1 MRDSHGAPDTETGRP
16 RVRDTCYLTTRRRT
30 PVTRVGV
37 VVEGTGAF
45 AGVRRSGP
53 PRFVM
58 PAVIISS
65 NSLDRELLRRG
76 LTQKALG
83 ELARVP
89 EATISRARNGRA
101 VRPRVFRALADALA
115 ATPVLP
121 GADAL
126 LAGPPE

>member
-1 MRDSHGAPDTETGRP
+1 
-16 RVRDTCYLTTRRRT
+16 
-30 PVTRVGV
+30 
-37 VVEGTGAF
+37 
-45 AGVRRSGP
+45 
-53 PRFVM
+53 M

>member
-1 MRDSHGAPDTETGRP
+1 VRDSHGAPDTETGRP

-53 PRFVM
+53 PRF
-58 PAVIISS
+58 VIISS